1 VLDLAMR
8 EAVNNL
14 VNALDN
20 GKWSAQGA
28 R

>member
-8 EAVNNL
+8 EAVNSL
-14 VNALDN
+14 VTAKDA
-20 GKWSAQGA
+20 GQWGQEPK